1 MSPEWKQ
8 FLFYYLPL
16 GTIYTPIAITY
27 LMVHLL
33 PYKKQLKDPGRIFLC
48 YFVPIFLLT
57 LHRTWTNSSL
67 SAMLLQLSILLN
79 CLFLFEGKL
88 RSRLAAFYI
97 VFSIL
102 FTNESLA
109 MALAPLSHWLLTGH
123 MLSHVNLTLLQD
135 IPDMLLVNFWYIS
148 VGSLILW
155 ISGRLLK
162 HCRNIIPIG
171 TIGLLLLPIQLT
183 ALGQG
188 ILPVQASTQTFYFA
202 VFLYIL
208 LSAAGYLPVFKGLGR
223 ISKEAGEA
231 AKNEAKLSLYRKQL
245 DTSKKFA
252 KNYQQLRKWNHDLEN
267 HLFSLTWLLEQ
278 KQYTKATE
286 YLHEMETSSAVTS
299 AAFSKESE

>member
-1 MSPEWKQ
+1 MSHEWKQ

-33 PYKKQLKDPGRIFLC
+33 PYKQKLKSPKVIFFC

-67 SAMLLQLSILLN
+67 SALLLQLSILLN

-109 MALAPLSHWLLTGH
+109 MALAPLSHWLLTGN

-155 ISGRLLK
+155 ISGKLLK
-162 HCRNIIPIG
+162 HSRNIVPLG

-188 ILPVQASTQTFYFA
+188 ILPVQASAKTFYFA
-202 VFLYIL
+202 VFLYVL
-208 LSAAGYLPVFKGLGR
+208 LSAAGYFPVFKGLSR
-223 ISKEAGEA
+223 ISKEATQA
-231 AKNEAKLSLYRKQL
+231 AKTEAKLSLYRRQL
-245 DTSKKFA
+245 DTSEKFA
-252 KNYQQLRKWNHDLEN
+252 KNYQQLRKWNHDVEN
-267 HLFSLTWLLEQ
+267 HLFSLAWLLEQ
-278 KQYTKATE
+278 KQYEKAAD
-286 YLHEMETSSAVTS
+286 YLHDLEIASSA
-299 AAFSKESE
+299 AAASSKEGE